1 MDNQMSGKQEVSVE
15 ILCESVL
22 QDAVLAEIDMHHS
35 LLQKL
40 AQSGDYYDDLNQ
52 DSDTPFS

>member
-1 MDNQMSGKQEVSVE
+1 MSGKQEVSVE

-22 QDAVLAEIDMHHS
+22 QDAVLAEIDMHYS

-40 AQSGDYYDDLNQ
+40 AQSGDYQITMMSSTRTATLL
-52 DSDTPFS
+52 FS